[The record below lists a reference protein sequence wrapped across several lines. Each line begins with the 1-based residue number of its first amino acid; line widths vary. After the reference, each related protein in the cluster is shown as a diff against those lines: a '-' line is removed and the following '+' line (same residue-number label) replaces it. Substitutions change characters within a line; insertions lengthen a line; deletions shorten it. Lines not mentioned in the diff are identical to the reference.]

1 MLTVNTI
8 SKRLRNWAR
17 YRTTV
22 RELSQLTDRDLSDLG
37 IARGDIRF
45 IAKKHAVKA

>member
-1 MLTVNTI
+1 MLTVDRLA
-8 SKRLRNWAR
+8 KRLRNWTR

-37 IARGDIRF
+37 INRSEIRF
-45 IAKKHAVKA
+45 VAKKHARG